1 MPPRTAANRSLRTIC
16 VIRRAAAL
24 GCAVTVRP
32 FIDRDSSREATYALP
47 LRYVLL
53 ESPVVGA
60 RRMMMVMHSRDFAH
74 AGMIALCVF
83 ARRVVRSMPTADVAT
98 RNRGGVRSGHR
109 DGMRSAM
116 AAERTAAMST
126 STGTAAAMATASAST
141 TAAAAGVATA
151 TTAAT
156 TATATRTSANRG
168 KDGAGHHERDG
179 KNGELAQHG
188 LCSTPLEYK
197 GQTPFIDLLGN

>member
-1 MPPRTAANRSLRTIC
+1 M
-16 VIRRAAAL
+16 
-24 GCAVTVRP
+24 
-32 FIDRDSSREATYALP
+32 
-47 LRYVLL
+47 
-53 ESPVVGA
+53 VGA
-60 RRMMMVMHSRDFAH
+60 RRMMMVMHSRDFAG
-74 AGMIALCVF
+74 ARMIALCVF

-126 STGTAAAMATASAST
+126 STGTAAAMSTASAST
-141 TAAAAGVATA
+141 TAAATGVATA
-151 TTAAT
+151 TTA

-168 KDGAGHHERDG
+168 KDGAGHHERGG
-179 KNGELAQHG
+179 KNDELAQHS